1 LDYNPVFFR
10 LLAPF
15 CQVLMPPDNT
25 SEQVLM
31 ETAQSAQPQHASH
44 DIHGALDFVRLRPEF
59 QVRKEDTFWQDLMKE
74 PWVKDLKKQLNDV
87 LDAVG
92 DLMSKAFSGVKFPE
106 IKPET
111 PWFDQVFAYAVYIA
125 LVLLALFLFYLVL
138 SFIKNSLGRQKPVAA
153 LPQSQTKPLV
163 LHSSQHYFQE
173 AQKAWAAQQ
182 WSEVSRLYYWAG
194 LSLLNEK
201 AYLSLKANRTNRE
214 YVTHLKNAQKQ
225 YAVSPFESLVKPF
238 EKNFYGGI
246 DLTQQEAETSLQA
259 WQSLQGT
266 LSHKGRPEKPKHSS
280 TNASSIN
287 AILDNNKE
295 VDSNE

>member
-1 LDYNPVFFR
+1 
-10 LLAPF
+10 
-15 CQVLMPPDNT
+15 MPPDKA
-25 SEQVLM
+25 SEQVLI
-31 ETAQSAQPQHASH
+31 ETAQTAQPQHASH

-87 LDAVG
+87 MDAVG

-138 SFIKNSLGRQKPVAA
+138 SFIKNSLGRQKTVVA
-153 LPQSQTKPLV
+153 LPQRQAKAMV
-163 LHSSQHYFQE
+163 IHSSQHYFQE
-173 AQKAWAAQQ
+173 AQKAWASQQ
-182 WSEVSRLYYWAG
+182 WSEVSRFYYWAG

-214 YVTHLKNAQKQ
+214 YVNHLKNAQKQ
-225 YAVSPFESLVKPF
+225 YAVSPFELLVKPF
-238 EKNFYGGI
+238 EKNFYGGM
-246 DLTQQEAETSLQA
+246 DLTQQEAEVSAEA
-259 WQSLQGT
+259 WQSLQGVMM
-266 LSHKGRPEKPKHSS
+266 SKGPHKGKHSS
-280 TNASSIN
+280 IKPENIQSEHLDSQKEAGSKGISSEG
-287 AILDNNKE
+287 L
-295 VDSNE
+295 SNE